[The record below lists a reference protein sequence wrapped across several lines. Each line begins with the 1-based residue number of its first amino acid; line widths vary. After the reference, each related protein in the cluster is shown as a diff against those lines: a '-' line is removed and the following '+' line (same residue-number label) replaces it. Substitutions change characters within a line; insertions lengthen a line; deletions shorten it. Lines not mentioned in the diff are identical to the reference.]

1 MINFMIKSA
10 KYMIFS
16 LLVFGQP
23 LGAAAQGA
31 ETYLVMVH
39 EDNCPWCEAF
49 EDEVGKF
56 YHKTPESEKLP
67 LKRIDYQEKMPS
79 HWQVNGA
86 ALFTPTFIILHE
98 GVEKGRI
105 EGYPGRELFWWRLS
119 EFMQ

>member
-1 MINFMIKSA
+1 ML
-10 KYMIFS
+10 FS
-16 LLVFGQP
+16 LLLWAQP
-23 LGAAAQGA
+23 FVASAQA
-31 ETYLVMVH
+31 NETYLVMVH

-67 LKRIDYQEKMPS
+67 LKRIDYHEKMPS
-79 HWQVNGA
+79 HWQVKGA
-86 ALFTPTFIILHE
+86 ALFTPTFIILRE

-119 EFMQ
+119 EFTQ